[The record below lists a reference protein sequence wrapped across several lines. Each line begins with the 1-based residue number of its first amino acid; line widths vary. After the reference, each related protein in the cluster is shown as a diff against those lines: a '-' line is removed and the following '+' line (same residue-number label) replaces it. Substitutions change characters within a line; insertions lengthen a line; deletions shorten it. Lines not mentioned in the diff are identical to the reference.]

1 MKYKQ
6 WSVASCSPEHRAALE
21 QSGLPG
27 ILCAVLAA
35 RGITDPSQAR
45 ALLYGS
51 GDTLWPPD
59 QLKDM
64 DKAAARLQLALERK
78 EHICIYGDYDVDG
91 ITATCLLTDFLAGLG
106 GIVTSYI
113 PDRMEEGYGLNS
125 EAITAL
131 SQKGISLILTVD
143 CGITAVA
150 EVRYAS
156 SLGVDVIVTDH
167 HECKD
172 ELPDAVAVVD
182 PHRPDCSY
190 PFKGLAGVGVALKLA
205 MALSS
210 NPEQILD
217 EYCDLAAVGTV
228 ADVMPMIGENRL
240 IVRRGIAAL
249 QHPKRLGLAL
259 LIREAGLSDKPMTT
273 VSVGYTLAPRINA
286 SGRMGCADLAVE
298 LLLTRDPIRGCQL
311 AQQLC
316 ELNRQRQSI
325 EGEIF
330 QQCVESLERTPQSGA
345 LLLADRNWHQGVV
358 GIVASRLAE
367 RYSCPSFMVCLSED
381 GMGKGSCR
389 SWGNINL
396 FQILSHCSDLLEGFG
411 GHALAAGFTVRA
423 EHIPALSQ
431 RLKAAA
437 AECVQSGETTNVL
450 EVDASVQP
458 HELTLEAVEAL
469 ELLEPCGAGNPRPI
483 LALSGAVIH
492 SMSQVGRGRHLK
504 LRLDARN
511 TFLDAIFFSADAAE
525 LGLSIGSR
533 VDVAFYPQI
542 NEFRGLH
549 SVQLQVIDIRPA
561 VTRAQAGRAIYEKYR
576 LGAPLTAEE
585 AQTLLPNREEFV
597 SLWRYLQRQG
607 AAQQALL
614 ETPAHIA
621 RGVARAV
628 GKKENLPHILLC
640 LDVFAERG
648 LIYLSRRSDYLNI
661 SLIPVAEKVDLESSA
676 ILMHLRT
683 LAGSLPSHGNS

>member
-6 WSVASCSPEHRAALE
+6 WSVASCPPEHRTALE
-21 QSGLPG
+21 RSGIPG
-27 ILCAVLAA
+27 ILCAVLAS
-35 RGITDPSQAR
+35 RGITDPFQAQ
-45 ALLYGS
+45 ALLYGD
-51 GDTLWPPD
+51 GDTICSPD
-59 QLKDM
+59 KLKDM
-64 DKAAARLQLALERK
+64 DKAVARLKLALERN
-78 EHICIYGDYDVDG
+78 EYICVYGDYDVDG
-91 ITATCLLTDFLAGLG
+91 ITSTCLLTDFLTRLG
-106 GIVTSYI
+106 AAAVPYI

-131 SQKGISLILTVD
+131 SQRGISLILTVD
-143 CGITAVA
+143 CGITAVE
-150 EVRYAS
+150 EVRYAA
-156 SLGVDVIVTDH
+156 SLGIDVIVTDH

-172 ELPDAVAVVD
+172 ELPDAAAVVD
-182 PHRPDCSY
+182 PHRPDCTY

-205 MALSS
+205 MALS
-210 NPEQILD
+210 NQPEQVLA

-228 ADVMPMIGENRL
+228 ADVMPMTGENRL
-240 IVRRGIAAL
+240 IVRHGLAAL

-298 LLLTRDPIRGCQL
+298 LLLTRDPVRGCQL

-330 QQCVESLERTPQSGA
+330 QQCVESLERSPQTDA
-345 LLLADRNWHQGVV
+345 LLLADNSWHQGVV

-367 RYSCPSFMVCLSED
+367 RYSCPSFMICLSED

-389 SWGNINL
+389 SWGNVNL
-396 FQILSHCSDLLEGFG
+396 FQLLSHCSDLLEGFG

-437 AECVQSGETTNVL
+437 AQYVLHGEPANVL
-450 EVDASVQP
+450 EVDAAVQP
-458 HELTLEAVEAL
+458 HELTIEAVEAL
-469 ELLEPCGAGNPRPI
+469 ELLEPCGTGNPRPV
-483 LALSGAVIH
+483 LMLSGAVIY

-504 LRLDARN
+504 LRLDARG

-533 VDVAFYPQI
+533 IDIAFYPQI

-549 SVQLQVIDIRPA
+549 SVQLQVIDLRPA
-561 VTRAQAGRAIYEKYR
+561 VTRAQASRAIYEKYR

-585 AQTLLPNREEFV
+585 ARTLIPNREEFV

-607 AAQQALL
+607 AARQALL

-628 GKKENLPHILLC
+628 GQKENLSHILIC

-648 LIYLSRRSDYLNI
+648 LIYLSRRCDYLNI

-676 ILMHLRT
+676 ILLHLRA
-683 LAGSLPSHGNS
+683 LSGSLPHGNS